1 MSSAT
6 RRWASAGAGA
16 GAARMRAWR
25 AHCYGG
31 PAELRL
37 EEARVPPLCAP
48 DHLLVRVHTS
58 SINPLDV
65 AMVGGYG
72 ARALN
77 ALRALRGA
85 DVEFPLVVGRDF
97 CGEVAAAGAGS
108 RLRAGRRVWG
118 VVPPHWP
125 GAHADYIVVRDRWAS
140 EAPDALDDCAA
151 GGAPYA
157 ALSACAALRAA
168 EDGLED
174 QDSDDENRDADEVIR
189 VLQEENDDDDD
200 VDETA
205 DIDLPLVETE
215 DQEPSHPSTSSNIY
229 RI

>member
-1 MSSAT
+1 MEALRRYVPPYAVSGGKLRVQPLMSSAT
-6 RRWASAGAGA
+6 RRWASAGAGV

-25 AHCYGG
+25 SHCYGG
-31 PAELRL
+31 LAELRL

-97 CGEVAAAGAGS
+97 CGEVVAAGAGS

-125 GAHADYIVVRDRWAS
+125 GAHADYLVVKDNWVIAGHRFAHAS
-140 EAPDALDDCAA
+140 I
-151 GGAPYA
+151 
-157 ALSACAALRAA
+157 
-168 EDGLED
+168 
-174 QDSDDENRDADEVIR
+174 NTTH
-189 VLQEENDDDDD
+189 
-200 VDETA
+200 ETSRY
-205 DIDLPLVETE
+205 VVTW
-215 DQEPSHPSTSSNIY
+215 
-229 RI
+229 